1 MPSGYCLALAFC
13 PGDRHL
19 AAATKGGAVE
29 LYSLATGERTESVAA
44 HTGEVWALVLAP
56 DQRSYWPADSI
67 IDLLEE
73 NSVLLENVLLEM
85 LCNYYQGH
93 WHC

>member
-56 DQRSYWPADSI
+56 DQR
-67 IDLLEE
+67 
-73 NSVLLENVLLEM
+73 
-85 LCNYYQGH
+85 
-93 WHC
+93 